1 MDAKIEAFTAQP
13 QDESARL
20 DSFLSAA
27 LAGVPR
33 SMAQQLIAAGKVL
46 LNGKEAK
53 PSATV
58 QVGDI
63 IEMRFGERIMR
74 VEVLSVAEHAVKA
87 DAAELY
93 RVLEA

>member
-1 MDAKIEAFTAQP
+1 M
-13 QDESARL
+13 RL
-20 DSFLSAA
+20 DKYLKVSRLIKRRTVANEAA
-27 LAGVPR
+27 G
-33 SMAQQLIAAGKVL
+33 QGKVL